1 MRAMRSMW
9 LCTNKDDE
17 NMRGLLLTLL
27 LVAAAGTYAEYLM
40 RRSVVQWKDMGESGL
55 SQELKLGSG
64 AENVPVMAEV
74 PGTASGDGPFTLRA
88 EGGGGG
94 SGSASGGPPIINVVY
109 EEHAEGVCDILCLSM
124 L

>member
-1 MRAMRSMW
+1 M

-40 RRSVVQWKDMGESGL
+40 QRSVVQWEDVGESGI

-64 AENVPVMAEV
+64 AENVPVMLEV
-74 PGTASGDGPFTLRA
+74 PSSGDGLSTLRT
-88 EGGGGG
+88 EGGGGAG
-94 SGSASGGPPIINVVY
+94 SGSGSGGPPFINVVY
-109 EEHAEGVCDILCLSM
+109 NDGAIICRRCCDMCLSM